1 MAQYFLG
8 RFEYAMDDR
17 GRVPIPPR
25 YRELFSIGAMLNQG
39 PDPCLRLFTA
49 ESFQEQAQLYTSE
62 PAIERSGRM
71 TRHAFFANSFSV
83 ELDKQGRILTPTPLR
98 AYAQLEG
105 NVIIAGAGEWLEIW
119 SPEQFEIEMAAADRW
134 QNRSTSQ
141 DATP

>member
-39 PDPCLRLFTA
+39 PDPCLRLFTV
-49 ESFQEQAQLYTSE
+49 ESFQEQAQLYTSG
-62 PAIERSGRM
+62 PAIERGGRM

-83 ELDKQGRILTPTPLR
+83 ELDRQGRILIPTPLR
-98 AYAQLEG
+98 AYARLE
-105 NVIIAGAGEWLEIW
+105 NEVVISGAGEWLEIW
-119 SPEQFEIEMAAADRW
+119 NPEQFEAEMAEAERW
-134 QNRSTSQ
+134 QNRSSTDSS
-141 DATP
+141 A